1 MLFCRSYR
9 ERKKFH
15 DMVHISKTTTPID
28 TKINR
33 HEPSLKQTFR
43 TKKKIKF
50 VNFCDIQTSHSRHTE
65 NHFSLCF
72 EQSEIDI

>member
-15 DMVHISKTTTPID
+15 DMVHNSKTTTPID

-33 HEPSLKQTFR
+33 HGAFIETNISY
-43 TKKKIKF
+43 KKKIKF

-65 NHFSLCF
+65 NHFSLRF